1 MSGKIL
7 VINFDKVLFDDN
19 WYLNEKFERF
29 QKNELFPGM
38 YNLLKKYRDL
48 GYRLV
53 VISNRQ
59 HKGPTHK
66 MFEDVLLQS
75 KIAELLEMWII
86 NQAMRSEMLMSIPQE
101 LHVPEDTP
109 LYLLDFWAR
118 DVVPGPTRILHIVN
132 KHEGLQED
140 DIWEVLKLI
149 RVSSSN

>member
-7 VINFDKVLFDDN
+7 VINFDKVLFNDN
-19 WYLNEKFERF
+19 WYLNERLERV
-29 QKNELFPGM
+29 QYNCLFPGM

-53 VISNRQ
+53 VISNRE

-66 MFEDVLLQS
+66 QFEEVLIQS
-75 KIAELLEMWII
+75 GISEIIEMWVI
-86 NQAMRSEMLMSIPQE
+86 NQAMRSEMLMGIPST

-118 DVVPGPTRILHIVN
+118 DVVPGPTRILHIVD

-140 DIWEVLKLI
+140 DIWEVLNLI
-149 RVSSSN
+149 RVGKTN